1 MVPIVGALGFTAHAT
16 GPSTILTAPSPLI
29 APDREHELR
38 VVRQH
43 FAGTTA
49 RGRFDG
55 VVAVAREQRAD
66 VVLCDEV
73 DFGAMLAAEA
83 LGIAHVNVVVIA
95 SGTFGRPELVAEPLD
110 ALRAELGL
118 PPDRSA
124 GPAPGPD
131 PLDALGA
138 EPGLPPAPEAL
149 MLSRALVVAPVPRS
163 FRDPTCPLPP
173 DALHLRPAEPR
184 PPAESTRTE
193 RARVYVTL

>member
-16 GPSTILTAPSPLI
+16 GPSTILTTPSPLI

-95 SGTFGRPELVAEPLD
+95 SGTFCRPELVAEPLD

-118 PPDRSA
+118 PPD
-124 GPAPGPD
+124 
-131 PLDALGA
+131 
-138 EPGLPPAPEAL
+138 PEAL
-149 MLSRALVVAPVPRS
+149 MLSHDLVVAPVPRS

-193 RARVYVTL
+193 RARVYVTLGTIFNLESGDL